1 MPTVT
6 TPKTRAGSYR
16 FLRSSINNN
25 LDKGADR
32 VVVWCEVQSYATG
45 QIPATFLEDFNA
57 QNNIDKQKSLLKGQ
71 IAELAAYKNGT
82 TFTEE
87 FDKIN

>member
-6 TPKTRAGSYR
+6 TPKTEREVIDFCDNINTVLGQGS
-16 FLRSSINNN
+16 
-25 LDKGADR
+25 DR
-32 VVVWCEVQSYATG
+32 VVVYCEITSYATG
-45 QIPATFLEDFNA
+45 QVPATFLTEFNA
-57 QNNIDKQKSLLKGQ
+57 QTNIDKQKSLLKGQ
-71 IAELAAYKNGT
+71 LAELASYKNGT

>member
-1 MPTVT
+1 MPIVT
-6 TPKTRAGSYR
+6 TPKTEQDVID
-16 FLRSSINNN
+16 FCKKINTV
-25 LDKGADR
+25 LGQASDR
-32 VVVWCEVQSYATG
+32 VVVYCEITSYATG
-45 QIPATFLEDFNA
+45 QVPATFLTAYNA

-71 IAELAAYKNGT
+71 LAELAAYNNGT

>member
-1 MPTVT
+1 MPTAT
-6 TPKTRAGSYR
+6 TPKTKQEVID
-16 FLRSSINNN
+16 FCDSINNS
-25 LDKGADR
+25 LGKGADR

-45 QIPATFLEDFNA
+45 QIPATFWAEYDA
-57 QNNIDKQKSLLKGQ
+57 QSDIDKQKSLLKGQ

>member
-6 TPKTRAGSYR
+6 TPKTEQEVIDFCEA
-16 FLRSSINNN
+16 INTS
-25 LDKGADR
+25 LGERADR
-32 VVVWCEVQSYATG
+32 VVVYCEVVSYATG
-45 QIPATFLEDFNA
+45 QIPATFLTEYNA
-57 QNNIDKQKSLLKGQ
+57 QNSVDKQKSLLKGQ

-82 TFTEE
+82 TFTDE

>member
-6 TPKTRAGSYR
+6 TPKTKQEVID
-16 FLRSSINNN
+16 FCDRSNNN
-25 LDKGADR
+25 LGKGADR
-32 VVVWCEVQSYATG
+32 VVVYCEVQSYATG
-45 QIPATFLEDFNA
+45 QIPATFLKDFNA
-57 QNNIDKQKSLLKGQ
+57 QNSVDKQKSLLKGQ

>member
-6 TPKTRAGSYR
+6 TPKTKQEVID
-16 FLRSSINNN
+16 FCDSINNN
-25 LDKGADR
+25 LGKGADR

-57 QNNIDKQKSLLKGQ
+57 QNSVDKQKSLLKGQ

>member
-6 TPKTRAGSYR
+6 TPKTKQEVID
-16 FLRSSINNN
+16 FCDRSNNN
-25 LDKGADR
+25 LGEGADR

>member
-6 TPKTRAGSYR
+6 TPKTKQEVID
-16 FLRSSINNN
+16 FCDSINNN
-25 LDKGADR
+25 LGKGADR

-87 FDKIN
+87 FYKIN